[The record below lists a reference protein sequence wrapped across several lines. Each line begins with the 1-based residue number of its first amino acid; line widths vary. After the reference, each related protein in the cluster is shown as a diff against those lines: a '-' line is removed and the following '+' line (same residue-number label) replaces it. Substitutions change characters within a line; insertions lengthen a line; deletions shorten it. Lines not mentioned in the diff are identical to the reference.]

1 MRYKN
6 RYLQSKIDKAIAF
19 IQHGEK
25 LALSMNADGY
35 FVAFS
40 GGKDSQVLL
49 WLAQQAGVKYRAF
62 YAVTTND
69 PPQNVQFIREHYP
82 EVIFI
87 HPKENFYKL
96 VAKKGLPTMRTRYCC
111 SVLKETA
118 GIGYATLVGVRKDES
133 SKRRGYRDVD
143 VISRRKEHQDKERV
157 YSVDEIVA
165 TEHKCIKG
173 KDKLILRPILDFTES
188 EVWEVIYANNLPV
201 NPCYKTA
208 NRVGCIFCPFAP
220 KKQILEYCKKY
231 PRAKAKIIDCVKQYQ
246 TKIQN
251 CKFSPDE
258 YFDWWLSK
266 KSVKQYIANKRQTKI
281 EFQP

>member
-6 RYLQSKIDKAIAF
+6 RYLQSKIDKAIEF
-19 IQHGEK
+19 IKHGEK

-49 WLAQQAGVKYRAF
+49 WLVQQAGVKYRAF

-69 PPQNVQFIREHYP
+69 PPQNVQFIRQFYP

-96 VAKKGLPTMRTRYCC
+96 VAKKGLPTMRTRFCC
-111 SVLKETA
+111 SILKETA

-165 TEHKCIKG
+165 AEHKCIKG

-188 EVWEVIYANNLPV
+188 EVWEVIYANNLPI
-201 NPCYKTA
+201 NPCYETA
-208 NRVGCIFCPFAP
+208 NRVGCIFCPFAS

-231 PRAKAKIIDCVKQYQ
+231 PRAKAKIIDSIQQCQ
-246 TKIQN
+246 TKMKK
-251 CKFSPDE
+251 CKLSPDE

-281 EFQP
+281 EF

>member
-6 RYLQSKIDKAIAF
+6 RYLQSKIDKAIEF
-19 IQHGEK
+19 IKHGEK

-165 TEHKCIKG
+165 AEHKCIKG
-173 KDKLILRPILDFTES
+173 KDKLLLRPMLNFSES
-188 EVWEVIYANNLPV
+188 EVWEVIYANNLPI
-201 NPCYKTA
+201 NPCYETA

-220 KKQILEYCKKY
+220 KKQILDYCKKY
-231 PRAKAKIIDCVKQYQ
+231 PRAKAKLIDCIKQHQ
-246 TKIQN
+246 TKMQK
-251 CKFSPDE
+251 CKLSPDE
-258 YFDWWLSK
+258 YFDWWLTK
-266 KSVKQYIANKRQTKI
+266 KSVKQYIADKRQTKI

>member
-1 MRYKN
+1 
-6 RYLQSKIDKAIAF
+6 
-19 IQHGEK
+19 
-25 LALSMNADGY
+25 MNADGY

-49 WLAQQAGVKYRAF
+49 WLVKQSGVKYRAY

-69 PPQNVQFIREHYP
+69 PPQNVRFIRENYP
-82 EVIFI
+82 EVVFL

-96 VAKKGLPTMRTRYCC
+96 VAKCGLPMMNKRFCC
-111 SVLKETA
+111 SILKETA
-118 GIGYATLVGVRKDES
+118 GIGYATLVGVRKDEG

-173 KDKLILRPILDFTES
+173 KDKLILRPMLNFTES
-188 EVWEVIYANNLPV
+188 EVWEVIYANNLPI
-201 NPCYKTA
+201 NPCYETA

-231 PRAKAKIIDCVKQYQ
+231 PRAKAKLIDCIKQRQ
-246 TKIQN
+246 ATMQK
-251 CKFSPDE
+251 CKLSPDE
-258 YFDWWLSK
+258 YFDWWLTK
-266 KSVKQYIANKRQTKI
+266 KSVKQYIADKRQTKI
-281 EFQP
+281 EF

>member
-6 RYLQSKIDKAIAF
+6 RYLQSKIDKAIEF
-19 IQHGEK
+19 IKHGEK
-25 LALSMNADGY
+25 LALAMNADGY

-69 PPQNVQFIREHYP
+69 PPQNVQFIRQFYP

-96 VAKKGLPTMRTRYCC
+96 VAKKGLPTMRTRFCC
-111 SVLKETA
+111 RVLKETA

-231 PRAKAKIIDCVKQYQ
+231 PRAKAKIIDSIQQCQ
-246 TKIQN
+246 TKMQK

-258 YFDWWLSK
+258 YFDWWLTK
-266 KSVKQYIANKRQTKI
+266 KSVKQYMAEKRQTKI
-281 EFQP
+281 EF

>member
-6 RYLQSKIDKAIAF
+6 RYLQSKIDKAIEF
-19 IQHGEK
+19 IKHGEK

-49 WLAQQAGVKYRAF
+49 WLVQQAGVKYRAF

-111 SVLKETA
+111 RVLKETA

-165 TEHKCIKG
+165 AEHKCIKG
-173 KDKLILRPILDFTES
+173 KDKLLLRPMLNFSES
-188 EVWEVIYANNLPV
+188 EVWEVIYANNLPI
-201 NPCYKTA
+201 NPCYETA
-208 NRVGCIFCPFAP
+208 NRVGCIFCPFAQ

-231 PRAKAKIIDCVKQYQ
+231 PRAKAKIIDSIQQYQ
-246 TKIQN
+246 TKMQK
-251 CKFSPDE
+251 CKLSPDE
-258 YFDWWLSK
+258 YFDWWLTK
-266 KSVKQYIANKRQTKI
+266 KSVKQYIADKRQTKI
-281 EFQP
+281 EF

>member
-1 MRYKN
+1 MYKN
-6 RYLQSKIDKAIAF
+6 KYLQAKIDKAIEF
-19 IQHGEK
+19 IKHGEK
-25 LALSMNADGY
+25 LALAMNADGY

-49 WLAQQAGVKYRAF
+49 WLVQQAGVKYRAF

-69 PPQNVQFIREHYP
+69 PPQNVQFIRQFYP

-111 SVLKETA
+111 SILKETA

-165 TEHKCIKG
+165 AEHKCIKG
-173 KDKLILRPILDFTES
+173 KDKLLLRPILDFTES
-188 EVWEVIYANNLPV
+188 EVWEVIYANNLPI
-201 NPCYKTA
+201 NPCYETA

-231 PRAKAKIIDCVKQYQ
+231 PRAKAKIIDSITQYQ
-246 TKIQN
+246 NRMMK
-251 CKFSPDE
+251 KAELPPDE
-258 YFDWWLSK
+258 YFDLWVSK
-266 KSVKQYIANKRQTKI
+266 KSVKQYIADKRQTKI
-281 EFQP
+281 EF